1 MQVNFQKVIDLSYT
15 VDENSPRELPIDPV
29 RIYDTATLDKDGYF
43 ESRVD
48 LSGHCATHIDV
59 PCLMFAE
66 GYTVAEI
73 PQDKLTGDAILMD
86 FSPTKQPGDEVIAQ
100 DIENW
105 IAENGDIPAGS
116 IVFMR
121 TGMDKQAYQEN
132 FNRKWI
138 GFNRDS
144 ARILVTKGIK
154 VIGTDACSIDSMA
167 GHPPQHDGLPP
178 AHVAFLGE
186 GIPQVEDLCNLSQLP
201 THFYVVI
208 APMKLARSSGA
219 PTRVLAFVE

>member
-1 MQVNFQKVIDLSYT
+1 MQINVQKVIDLSYT

-29 RIYDTATLDKDGYF
+29 NIYDTATIEKDGYF

-59 PCLMFAE
+59 PCLMYAE
-66 GYTVAEI
+66 GFTVAEI
-73 PQDKLTGDAILMD
+73 PQEKLTGAALLIDL
-86 FSPTKQPGDEVIAQ
+86 SELKQPGDAVTAE
-100 DIENW
+100 DIEGW
-105 IAENGDIPAGS
+105 ISENGDIPGDS

-121 TGMDKQAYQEN
+121 TGMDRYAYQDS

-138 GFNRDS
+138 GFSEDA
-144 ARILVTKGIK
+144 ARLLVQKEIK
-154 VIGTDACSIDSMA
+154 TIGTDACSIDSMA

-178 AHVAFLGE
+178 AHLVFLGA

-201 THFYVVI
+201 TNFHVAI
-208 APMKLARSSGA
+208 APLKLARSSGA
-219 PTRVLAFVE
+219 PTRVFAFV